1 MLKIWIRQELDL
13 CALIVSDCIFNE
25 DGEILDDDI
34 HPVEGFILPSFH
46 NCRKDRKK
54 ELFSLSKNTY
64 GLLLRHFDISDPP
77 HCRSL
82 P

>member
-64 GLLLRHFDISDPP
+64 GLLLRHFDIPHPP
-77 HCRSL
+77 HRHSL